1 VSDPVGEFRTHRNYT
16 RAFAVI
22 CGHIHGR
29 TPLGIWR
36 DMLPKVLRSPGL
48 ETKPQ
53 GHVLSESLRKSLANA
68 WGTEYLLSVTYRF
81 AREDELIRITNTWAV
96 VQAYYVHYHAFRA
109 LLAARGFDPPAR
121 HDQTQSMFADYWA
134 GRRQDSPPCS
144 LGVGVDGPVNVPPTI
159 ELDGSV
165 HPWSRCDDTTSW
177 SVASLALRTTREES
191 VSERKRANRE
201 KKRRERRREWL
212 REEEDRL
219 RQGRRARKE
228 PSWPLPR
235 LAGEEQQ
242 RIERSVRVHT
252 VMDYLYRLRV
262 KANYLDSTV
271 FLEGP
276 EDEETSRRL
285 LQDLKDLA
293 ADALF
298 LHELHVMVLLGKPS
312 FIQLAGRWL
321 EGVSGGPKLG
331 LAARE
336 DLFRQAEL

>member
-1 VSDPVGEFRTHRNYT
+1 MSDPIREFRTHRNYT

-22 CGHIHGR
+22 GGHIHGR

-36 DMLPKVLRSPGL
+36 DMVPRVLESS
-48 ETKPQ
+48 
-53 GHVLSESLRKSLANA
+53 HVEPRRAGQALGEPLRKSLASA
-68 WGTEYLLSVTYRF
+68 WGTEYLLSMTYRF

-109 LLAARGFDPPAR
+109 LLAARGINAPGR
-121 HDQTQSMFADYWA
+121 HDRTQAMFADYWA
-134 GRRQDSPPCS
+134 GRRQDHPPCS
-144 LGVGVDGPVNVPPTI
+144 LGVGADGPVNVPATI

-165 HPWSRCDDTTSW
+165 HPWSRCDATTSW

-212 REEEDRL
+212 MEEQERIQ
-219 RQGRRARKE
+219 RGRRPRKE
-228 PSWPLPR
+228 PAWPLPR
-235 LAGEEQQ
+235 LTAEEHH

-252 VMDYLYRLRV
+252 LMDYLYRLRV

-276 EDEETSRRL
+276 EDEEISRRL

-293 ADALF
+293 ADTLF
-298 LHELHVMVLLGKPS
+298 LHELKVMALLGRPS
-312 FIQLAGRWL
+312 FLKFAGRWL
-321 EGVSGGPKLG
+321 DGISGGPRLG
-331 LAARE
+331 LAARQ
-336 DLFRQAEL
+336 DLLRQAEI